1 MIRAAALALALAA
14 PAQDGGTAHAD
25 GAHAVALRV
34 QRFYQRA
41 ADFVARFEQTSTYPT
56 FGNVK
61 KASGKL
67 YLEKPD
73 LLRWEYD
80 DGRLIVV
87 DGKALWTWNKEDNEA
102 TVKRGFG
109 PRDVPPEFAFLF
121 GKGTLLDRFSV
132 RAIAHPEGLPE
143 GDTLDLVP
151 KQPSTDVQKLVL
163 VAAPDGQVRASVVTN
178 SQGDTNQ
185 LVFSDVRTNVKLP
198 DALFRFE
205 PPKGAHVTELK

>member
-1 MIRAAALALALAA
+1 MVLALLLGVVFAA
-14 PAQDGGTAHAD
+14 PTA
-25 GAHAVALRV
+25 AHHDDARAVAQRV

-41 ADFVARFEQTSTYPT
+41 SDFTARFEQTSTYPT

-67 YLEKPD
+67 FLEKPD
-73 LLRWEYD
+73 RLRWEYD
-80 DGRLIVV
+80 DGRLIVL
-87 DGKALWTWNKEDNEA
+87 DGKALWTWNKEDEEV

-109 PRDVPPEFAFLF
+109 ASEVPPEFAFLF

-132 RAIAHPEGLPE
+132 QGIPHPEGLPE
-143 GDTLDLVP
+143 GAAIELVP
-151 KQPSTDVQKLVL
+151 KKPSPEVQKLVL
-163 VAAPDGQVRASVVTN
+163 VAAPDGKVRASVVTN

-185 LVFSDVRTNVKLP
+185 LVFSDVHTDVKL
-198 DALFRFE
+198 DAGLFRFE

>member
-1 MIRAAALALALAA
+1 MIAALLLSLLLAA
-14 PAQDGGTAHAD
+14 PDARAAHD
-25 GAHAVALRV
+25 EAHAVAVRV

-41 ADFVARFEQTSTYPT
+41 TDFTARFEQTSTYPT

-67 YLEKPD
+67 FLKKPD

-80 DGRLIVV
+80 DGRLIVL
-87 DGKALWTWNKEDNEA
+87 DGKALWTWNKEDDEA

-109 PRDVPPEFAFLF
+109 AQQVPPEFAFLF

-132 RAIAHPEGLPE
+132 RAIPHPDGLPE
-143 GDTLDLVP
+143 GSAIELDP
-151 KQPSTDVQKLVL
+151 KKPSPEVQKLVL
-163 VAAPDGQVRASVVTN
+163 VAAPDGQVRASIVTN

-185 LVFSDVRTNVKLP
+185 LVFSDVRTNVKL
-198 DALFRFE
+198 DDTLFRFE
-205 PPKGAHVTELK
+205 PPKDAHVTELK

>member
-1 MIRAAALALALAA
+1 MIRALLLALALAA
-14 PAQDGGTAHAD
+14 PAQE
-25 GAHAVALRV
+25 HAVDGRAVAARV

-41 ADFVARFEQTSTYPT
+41 SDFVARFDQTSTYPT

-67 YLEKPD
+67 YLQKPD

-80 DGRLIVV
+80 DGRLIVI
-87 DGKALWTWNKEDNEA
+87 DGKALWTWNGEDNEA

-109 PRDVPPEFAFLF
+109 AQEVPPEFAFLF
-121 GKGTLLDRFSV
+121 GKGTLLDRFTV
-132 RAIAHPEGLPE
+132 RAIPHPEGLPDGSAIE
-143 GDTLDLVP
+143 LVP
-151 KQPSTDVQKLVL
+151 KKASADVQKLVL
-163 VAAPDGQVRASVVTN
+163 VAAPDGRVRASVVTN

-185 LVFSDVRTNVKLP
+185 LVFNDLRTNVKLQ

>member
-1 MIRAAALALALAA
+1 MIRALLLALLVAA
-14 PAQDGGTAHAD
+14 PDGGAARDD
-25 GAHAVALRV
+25 GRAVATRV

-41 ADFVARFEQTSTYPT
+41 TDFTARFEQTSTYPT

-67 YLEKPD
+67 FLKKPD

-80 DGRLIVV
+80 DGRLIVL
-87 DGKALWTWNKEDNEA
+87 DGQALWTWNAEDKEA

-109 PRDVPPEFAFLF
+109 AQEVPPEFAFLF

-132 RAIAHPEGLPE
+132 QGIPHPEGLPE
-143 GDTLDLVP
+143 GASIELLP
-151 KQPSTDVQKLVL
+151 RRPSPEVQKLVL

-185 LVFSDVRTNVKLP
+185 LVFSEVRTNVKLENT
-198 DALFRFE
+198 LFRFE
-205 PPKGAHVTELK
+205 PPAGAHVTELK

>member
-1 MIRAAALALALAA
+1 MIRALLLAVALAA
-14 PAQDGGTAHAD
+14 PAQDHAD
-25 GAHAVALRV
+25 EGHAVAARV

-41 ADFVARFEQTSTYPT
+41 ADFVARFDQTSTYPT

-67 YLEKPD
+67 YLQKPD

-80 DGRLIVV
+80 DGRLIVI
-87 DGKALWTWNKEDNEA
+87 DGKALWTWNAEDNEA

-109 PRDVPPEFAFLF
+109 AQEVPPEFAFLF
-121 GKGTLLDRFSV
+121 GKGTLLDRFTV
-132 RAIAHPEGLPE
+132 RAIPHPDGLPD
-143 GDTLDLVP
+143 GSAIDLSP
-151 KQPSTDVQKLVL
+151 KKPSGDVQKLVL
-163 VAAPDGQVRASVVTN
+163 VAAPDGQVRASIVTN

-185 LVFSDVRTNVKLP
+185 LVFSDVRTNVKLQNM
-198 DALFRFE
+198 LFRFE